1 MSRQGGMPL
10 IAFLIPFIACIALFI
25 YATTHLGNSAEA
37 QTAVI
42 TNFNGKFSPTLQM
55 KLFSQE
61 VKSQEDV
68 QKLESDVNKWLQDNY
83 SGMTAM
89 IGYTQTSGNGRLD
102 VAVWYVPKN

>member
-1 MSRQGGMPL
+1 
-10 IAFLIPFIACIALFI
+10 
-25 YATTHLGNSAEA
+25 
-37 QTAVI
+37 
-42 TNFNGKFSPTLQM
+42 M